1 MLNISQG
8 NVNQF
13 QDNTFRELNMQNFK
27 SMIQKYIHIS
37 GKTKAQFEVNFW
49 TWLKKCL
56 HRYPN
61 HTDIQ

>member
-27 SMIQKYIHIS
+27 IY
-37 GKTKAQFEVNFW
+37 
-49 TWLKKCL
+49 
-56 HRYPN
+56 
-61 HTDIQ
+61 D